1 MNRRLLLA
9 LDLLLLTL
17 TAWQG
22 WRVAMAM
29 AARVDA
35 PFDLE
40 WMEGG
45 TLITGLRASQGLPFY
60 TEPGVDYVPFIYPP
74 LYAWIL
80 GALAQVAPL
89 GYALGRSVSVVCTV
103 LASGALAFAAWRE
116 GARPAL
122 ALACAGLFWSCYAE
136 GGTFYDLVRTDALAI
151 ALLGWALALS
161 RGESKAETI
170 AGGLVL
176 AVAFAAKHH
185 AAAFGFPIAIGLWL
199 RDGWRRAA
207 LFALASAVPALVFTI
222 GMQVATGGLFVT
234 YLLEVPR
241 YHGMAMDRLLPNVQ
255 GGRVQGAQAE
265 LLRALPFA
273 TIAGLLLAK
282 WWPNRGYWV
291 GVALTG
297 LVVAS
302 VMRGHQGGF
311 LNVLIPMLWIL
322 SLFPALIAG
331 ALARV
336 PRLERWKP
344 WAPHVA
350 AVLAAVQLWEGRDDL
365 SRYLPRPDDARNA
378 ARLVEELRKLPEPM
392 LVPHAPWLPVM
403 AGKQPSLALI
413 ALWDIDHVGGPFK
426 DDVRKVKQALADKH
440 WATVVTPDA
449 DLGYGL
455 ATHYV
460 VAKRLPSGPPTRTG
474 WNVRLRRVWVPK
486 E

>member
-9 LDLLLLTL
+9 LDLALVAL

-22 WRVAMAM
+22 WRVGMAM
-29 AARVDA
+29 AARVGA

-60 TEPGVDYVPFIYPP
+60 TEPGLDYVPFIYPP

-80 GALAQVAPL
+80 GALAHVAPL
-89 GYALGRSVSVVCTV
+89 GYALGRSVSIVCAV

-185 AAAFGFPIAIGLWL
+185 AAAFGIPIALGLWL

-207 LFALASAVPALVFTI
+207 LFAVASAVPALLFTI
-222 GMQVATGGLFVT
+222 AMQVASGGLFLT
-234 YLLEVPR
+234 YLLEVPAH
-241 YHGMAMDRLLPNVQ
+241 HGMAMDRLLPNVKN
-255 GGRVQGAQAE
+255 GRVYGAQAE
-265 LLRALPFA
+265 LFRALPLA
-273 TIAGLLLAK
+273 TVAGLLFAK
-282 WWPNRGYWV
+282 WWPNRAYWL
-291 GVALTG
+291 GVSLTG
-297 LVVAS
+297 LLVAS
-302 VMRGHQGGF
+302 LMRGHQGGF
-311 LNVLIPMLWIL
+311 LNVLIPTMWIQ
-322 SLFPALIAG
+322 SIFPALVHG
-331 ALARV
+331 ALDRV
-336 PRLERWKP
+336 PRLANWRA
-344 WAPHVA
+344 WAPHLA
-350 AVLAAVQLWEGRDDL
+350 AVLAGVQLWQGQDDL
-365 SRYLPRPDDARNA
+365 SRYVPRPGDAANA
-378 ARLVEELRKLPEPM
+378 ARLVEELRALPEPM
-392 LVPHAPWLPVM
+392 LVPHAPWLPVL

-413 ALWDIDHVGGPFK
+413 ALWDIDHNGGPFK
-426 DDVRKVKQALADKH
+426 ADVRKVKKAIAAKR
-440 WATVVTPDA
+440 WKTVVTPDA

-455 ATHYV
+455 ADHYV
-460 VAKRLPSGPPTRTG
+460 VAKRIASGPPTRTG
-474 WNVRLRRVWVPK
+474 WNVRLRRVWAPK
-486 E
+486 P